1 MNAPRVAINGFGR
14 IGRSVLRIAKAQKH
28 FDIVAINDLS
38 TPEDLRYAFKYDSI
52 HGIYTGEIELGENE
66 MTVDGD
72 RIPIL
77 SERNPAALPWRD
89 LDVDF
94 VIESTGQFRKITEL
108 EKHLEAGA
116 KRVLLTVPCKDKLD
130 ATVVLGV
137 NDHVLKADSQI
148 ISNASCTTNCA
159 APVVQVLHK
168 KFEVVRGFL
177 TTVHAY
183 TSDQRLIDNP
193 HPKDPRRS
201 RNAAMN
207 IVPTTTGAAKTLE
220 QVIPELA
227 NRFDGL
233 AMRVPVAD
241 GSLIDLTLEVARDT
255 SINEVN
261 EAMLEAANSS
271 MMRIIEYTEEPLVS
285 SDIIGNPHSAI
296 FDAPLTQV
304 LRGNL
309 IKVIAW
315 YDNEWGY
322 SARIDDLIVRLHDL
336 TARA

>member
-1 MNAPRVAINGFGR
+1 MKAPRVAINGFGR
-14 IGRSVLRIAKAQKH
+14 VGRSVLRVAKTRSH
-28 FDIVAINDLS
+28 FDIVAINDLAS
-38 TPEDLRYAFKYDSI
+38 PADLRYAFKYDTI
-52 HGIYTGEIELGENE
+52 HGTYPGSVELDREE

-77 SERNPAALPWRD
+77 CEPDPAALPWKEFE
-89 LDVDF
+89 VDF
-94 VIESTGQFRKITEL
+94 VIESSGQFRRIVEL

-116 KRVLLTVPCKDKLD
+116 KRVILTVPCKDELD

-137 NDHVLKADSQI
+137 NDHVLRADTTI
-148 ISNASCTTNCA
+148 ISNASCTTNCT
-159 APVVQVLHK
+159 APVVKVLHE
-168 KFEVVRGFL
+168 KFGVVRGFL

-193 HPKDPRRS
+193 HPKDQRRS

-207 IVPTTTGAAKTLE
+207 IVPTSTGAARTLE
-220 QVIPELA
+220 QVIPEMA
-227 NRFDGL
+227 GRFDGL

-241 GSLIDLTLEVARDT
+241 GSLIDLTVEVSRNT
-255 SINEVN
+255 SITEVN
-261 EAMLEAANSS
+261 EVIRQAADSS
-271 MMRIIEYTEEPLVS
+271 MAGIIEYSEEPLVS

-304 LRGNL
+304 LRGSL
-309 IKVIAW
+309 VKVVAW

-322 SARIDDLIVRLHDL
+322 SARIDDLILRLHSL
-336 TARA
+336 TIRE

>member
-1 MNAPRVAINGFGR
+1 MSSTRVAINGFGR
-14 IGRSVLRIAKAQKH
+14 VGRSVLRIAKIRNH
-28 FDIVAINDLS
+28 FDIVAINDLAS
-38 TPEDLRYAFKYDSI
+38 PADLQYAFKYDTV
-52 HGIYTGEIELGENE
+52 HGIYPGDVELDQRE

-77 SERNPAALPWRD
+77 CERNPAALPWRQ
-89 LDVDF
+89 LEVDF
-94 VIESTGQFRKITEL
+94 VIESTGQFRRIAEL

-116 KRVLLTVPCKDKLD
+116 KRVILTVPCKDELD

-137 NDHVLKADSQI
+137 NDDVLTTDARI
-148 ISNASCTTNCA
+148 ISNASCTTNCT
-159 APVVQVLHK
+159 APIVKVIHE
-168 KFEVVRGFL
+168 KFGVVRGFL

-193 HPKDPRRS
+193 HPTDLRRS

-207 IVPTTTGAAKTLE
+207 IVPTTTGAARTLE
-220 QVIPELA
+220 QVIPEMA
-227 NRFDGL
+227 GRFEGF

-241 GSLIDLTLEVARDT
+241 GSVIDLTVEVSRDT
-255 SINEVN
+255 SIAEVN
-261 EAMLEAANSS
+261 EAILQAADSS
-271 MMRIIEYTEEPLVS
+271 MAGIIEYSEEPLVS

-304 LRGNL
+304 LRKNL
-309 IKVIAW
+309 VKVVAW

-322 SARIDDLIVRLHDL
+322 CARIDDLIVRLQSL
-336 TARA
+336 ETRE

>member
-14 IGRSVLRIAKAQKH
+14 IGRSVLRIAKARKH
-28 FDIVAINDLS
+28 FDIVAINDLAS
-38 TPEDLRYAFKYDSI
+38 PEDLRYAFKYDSI
-52 HGIYTGEIELGENE
+52 HGIYPGNIEIDQQEI
-66 MTVDGD
+66 TVDGD

-77 SERNPAALPWRD
+77 CEKNPAALPWKE

-94 VIESTGQFRKITEL
+94 VIECTGQFRRIAEL

-116 KRVLLTVPCKDKLD
+116 KRVILTVPCKDELD

-137 NDHVLKADSQI
+137 NDHVLAADTRI
-148 ISNASCTTNCA
+148 ISNASCTTNCT
-159 APVVQVLHK
+159 APVVKVLHET
-168 KFEVVRGFL
+168 FGIERGFL

-183 TSDQRLIDNP
+183 TSDQRLIDSP
-193 HPKDPRRS
+193 HPGDPRRS

-207 IVPTTTGAAKTLE
+207 IVPTTTGAARTLE
-220 QVIPELA
+220 QVIPEMA
-227 NRFDGL
+227 GRFDGL

-241 GSLIDLTLEVARDT
+241 GSLIDLSLELSRDT
-255 SINEVN
+255 NMTAVN
-261 EAMLEAANSS
+261 EAIREAANSS
-271 MMRIIEYTEEPLVS
+271 MAGIIEYSEEPLVS

-304 LRGNL
+304 LRGNF

-322 SARIDDLIVRLHDL
+322 SARIDDLITRLQGL
-336 TARA
+336 SVPG

>member
-1 MNAPRVAINGFGR
+1 MHGPRVAINGFGR
-14 IGRSVLRIAKAQKH
+14 VGRSVLRIAKAQNH
-28 FDIVAINDLS
+28 FDIVAINDLAS
-38 TPEDLRYAFKYDSI
+38 PADLRYAFKYDSV
-52 HGIYTGEIELGENE
+52 HGTYAGNIEFDGKE

-77 SERNPAALPWRD
+77 CEPDPAALPWRE
-89 LDVDF
+89 LEVDF
-94 VIESTGQFRKITEL
+94 VIESSGQFRRIADL

-116 KRVLLTVPCKDKLD
+116 KRVILTVPCKDELD

-137 NDHVLKADSQI
+137 NDHVLTPDVRI

-159 APVVQVLHK
+159 APVVKVLHE
-168 KFEVVRGFL
+168 KFGVVRGFL

-193 HPKDPRRS
+193 HPKDQRRS

-207 IVPTTTGAAKTLE
+207 IVPTSTGAARTLE
-220 QVIPELA
+220 QVMPEMA
-227 NRFDGL
+227 GRFDGL

-241 GSLIDLTLEVARDT
+241 GSLIDLTLEVVRDA
-255 SINEVN
+255 SIAEVN
-261 EAMLEAANSS
+261 ESIRQAADSS
-271 MMRIIEYTEEPLVS
+271 MAGIIEYSEEPLVS
-285 SDIIGNPHSAI
+285 SDIIGNSHSAI

-309 IKVIAW
+309 VKIVAW

-322 SARIDDLIVRLHDL
+322 SARIDDLIVRLSHL
-336 TARA
+336 AIRA

>member
-52 HGIYTGEIELGENE
+52 HGIYPGNIELGENE

-77 SERNPAALPWRD
+77 SERNPAALPWRE

-137 NDHVLKADSQI
+137 NDHVLKADSRI

-159 APVVQVLHK
+159 APVVQVLHE
-168 KFEVVRGFL
+168 KFDVVRGFL

-255 SINEVN
+255 NINEVN

-322 SARIDDLIVRLHDL
+322 SARIDDLIVRLHGL